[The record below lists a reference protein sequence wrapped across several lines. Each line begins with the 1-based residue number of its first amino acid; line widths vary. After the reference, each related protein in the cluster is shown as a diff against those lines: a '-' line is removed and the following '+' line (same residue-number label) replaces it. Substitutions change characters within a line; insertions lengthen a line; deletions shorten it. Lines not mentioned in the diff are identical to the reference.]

1 MKLMC
6 LVGSCG
12 YYCRMKKSSPT
23 SSSCPSEVSSECSEN
38 LNSTFFSENSSD
50 CGDEIPLD
58 IVAELQETL
67 FGDISTSLVN
77 ILDIVEEGKS
87 LMEVL

>member
-1 MKLMC
+1 MEKT
-6 LVGSCG
+6 
-12 YYCRMKKSSPT
+12 SPT

-38 LNSTFFSENSSD
+38 LNSTFFSENGSE

-77 ILDIVEEGKS
+77 ILDIDEEGRS
-87 LMEVL
+87 VSYTHLTLPTICSV